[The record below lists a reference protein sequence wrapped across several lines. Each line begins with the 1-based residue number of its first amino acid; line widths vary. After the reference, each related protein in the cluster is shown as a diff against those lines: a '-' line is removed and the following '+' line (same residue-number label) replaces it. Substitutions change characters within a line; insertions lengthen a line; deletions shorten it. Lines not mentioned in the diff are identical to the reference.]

1 MNDPVWCRSR
11 LDNFEKDLERLGQS
25 GRHFAEFLDEVQT
38 TWSDRAAVEL
48 FQRYLVPHCAELTE
62 TRKRLRFQLAQL
74 CEVVARMCDAEPP
87 AAEILSLSDDAIRRR
102 QRAEGELKSA
112 HHRAD
117 RSFGETSDA
126 QHRTKES
133 IRVLESI

>member
-11 LDNFEKDLERLGQS
+11 LDNFEENLERHGQS
-25 GRHFAEFLDEVQT
+25 GRYFAELLDEMRT
-38 TWSDRAAVEL
+38 TWSDRAAVEV
-48 FQRYLVPHCAELTE
+48 FQRYLDPHGTELTE
-62 TRKRLRFQLAQL
+62 TGKRLRVQLAQL
-74 CEVVARMCDAEPP
+74 SEVVARMFDAEPP
-87 AAEILSLSDDAIRRR
+87 AAEILCLSDDATRRR
-102 QRAEGELKSA
+102 QRAEGEVKTA

-126 QHRTKES
+126 QHRSEES